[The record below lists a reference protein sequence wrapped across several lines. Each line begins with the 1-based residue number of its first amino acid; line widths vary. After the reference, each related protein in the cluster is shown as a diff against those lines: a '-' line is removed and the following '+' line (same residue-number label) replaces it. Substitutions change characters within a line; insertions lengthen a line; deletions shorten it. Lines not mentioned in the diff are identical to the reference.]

1 VRTGPHDREILRLAI
16 PALGALIAEP
26 LYVLADTAVV
36 GHIGTAELGGLA
48 VASSVLLTGYAIFIF
63 LAYGTTG
70 AVGRLIGAGDRRE
83 AAHQA
88 VQSLWLALL
97 IAAVLVP
104 SGLLGAG
111 WLVRA
116 LGARGAIAT
125 NAEVYL
131 RISLFGVPALLL
143 MLAGTGYLRG
153 RQDTRTPLLV
163 ALLSNVVNLGLEL
176 LLIYGLGYGIGAS
189 ALATVIAQWGA
200 AAVYVA
206 YVARAARDEDAG
218 VRPDRA
224 ALAGLGR
231 AGAALLVRTAALR
244 GSLTAAT
251 AVAAHMG
258 AVELAAHQIAFEL
271 WNSLALALDA
281 IAIAGQ
287 AMMGRALGAGAVDE
301 ARAVS
306 RRMVE
311 LGVGAGFAFGLIVF
325 ATRPLL
331 PHLFSNDRA
340 VVTLAGFVLV
350 WVAVLQPVN
359 AVAFVLDGVLIGAG
373 DLRYLAWAM
382 AGAAAVF
389 AVAAGAV
396 YGLGL
401 GIGWLWAAMGAFMV
415 ARVVG
420 LWLRFRT
427 ETWLV
432 TGATLRSGVR

>member
-1 VRTGPHDREILRLAI
+1 MGAHDREILRLAV

-48 VASSVLLTGYAIFIF
+48 VASSVLLSGYAIFIF

-83 AAHQA
+83 AAHQG

-104 SGLLGAG
+104 PGMLSAG

-116 LGARGAIAT
+116 LGARDAIAT
-125 NAEVYL
+125 NGEVYL
-131 RISLFGVPALLL
+131 RISLLGAPALLL

-163 ALLSNVVNLGLEL
+163 ALGSNVVNLALEL

-189 ALATVIAQWGA
+189 ALATVVAQWGA
-200 AAVYVA
+200 AAVYLV
-206 YVARAARDEDAG
+206 YVARAARAEGASL
-218 VRPDRA
+218 RPDRA

-244 GSLTAAT
+244 GAWTGAT
-251 AVAAHMG
+251 AVAAGMG
-258 AVELAAHQIAFEL
+258 SVELAAHQIGFEL
-271 WNSLALALDA
+271 WNALALALDA

-287 AMMGRALGAGAVDE
+287 AMMGRALGAGDVDE

-306 RRMVE
+306 RRMVQI
-311 LGVGAGFAFGLIVF
+311 GVAAGIAFALAVL

-331 PHLFSNDRA
+331 GHVFSADPA
-340 VVTLAGFVLV
+340 VVRLTGFVLL
-350 WVAVLQPVN
+350 WVAVQQPVN

-389 AVAAGAV
+389 AAAAGAV
-396 YGLGL
+396 YGLEL
-401 GIGWLWAAMGAFMV
+401 GIGWLWAAMGVFMV
-415 ARVVG
+415 ARTAG

-432 TGATLRSGVR
+432 TGAPLRSGVR